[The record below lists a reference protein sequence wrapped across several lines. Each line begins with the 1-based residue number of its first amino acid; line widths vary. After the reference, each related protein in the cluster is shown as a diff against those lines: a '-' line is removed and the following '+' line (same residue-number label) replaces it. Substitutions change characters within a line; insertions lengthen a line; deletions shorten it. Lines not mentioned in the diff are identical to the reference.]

1 MKKVL
6 IRKISFLVI
15 FLVICFQNTS
25 LAQETPTKKISP
37 ILTNEAFTTS
47 PTNSNNPTST
57 VTENPVNLADKQNQE
72 KPNDKQNQVID
83 PSLQFK
89 VLDLMLAL
97 AEDPENQV
105 LRMQQIE
112 LNTQVRQ
119 AKLVKVS
126 ETNLRDLEFRKKY
139 ISLRVAIINA
149 QRQQQNAI
157 ASVQQQRR
165 KIVQGG
171 QGNGAFTGVFQAQ
184 AQVEALEKEITKLK
198 LELDILITEGRRL
211 GVGTRVFR

>member
-1 MKKVL
+1 MKKIL
-6 IRKISFLVI
+6 TRKLSFLVI
-15 FLVICFQNTS
+15 FLVVCFQS
-25 LAQETPTKKISP
+25 LSVAQETPTKKVSP
-37 ILTNEAFTTS
+37 ILTNEAFTSS
-47 PTNSNNPTST
+47 PTNSSNSTST
-57 VTENPVNLADKQNQE
+57 VTENPTNLADKENQE
-72 KPNDKQNQVID
+72 KPTDKQNQVID

-112 LNTQVRQ
+112 LNTQLRQ
-119 AKLVKVS
+119 ARLVKVS
-126 ETNLRDLEFRKKY
+126 EIDLRDLEFRKKY

-184 AQVEALEKEITKLK
+184 SQVEALEKEITKLK
-198 LELDILITEGRRL
+198 LELDILIAEGRRL

>member
-1 MKKVL
+1 MKKIL
-6 IRKISFLVI
+6 TRKTSLLVI
-15 FLVICFQNTS
+15 FLVICLQNS
-25 LAQETPTKKISP
+25 SFAQETPRKKTSP
-37 ILTNEAFTTS
+37 VLTNEAFTT
-47 PTNSNNPTST
+47 NPTPLL
-57 VTENPVNLADKQNQE
+57 TENLVNAEDKEKQEKQE
-72 KPNDKQNQVID
+72 KPTDEQKQIIE

-89 VLDLMLAL
+89 GLDLMLAL

-112 LNTQVRQ
+112 LNAQLRQ
-119 AKLVKVS
+119 ARMVKANDVDI
-126 ETNLRDLEFRKKY
+126 RDLEFRKKY

-149 QRQQQNAI
+149 QRQQQQAI

-171 QGNGAFTGVFQAQ
+171 QGNGAFAGVFQAQ

-211 GVGTRVFR
+211 GVGTRAFR

>member
-1 MKKVL
+1 MKKIL
-6 IRKISFLVI
+6 TRKISFLVI
-15 FLVICFQNTS
+15 FLVICFQNLS
-25 LAQETPTKKISP
+25 LAQETPTKKASP
-37 ILTNEAFTTS
+37 VLTNEAFTTN
-47 PTNSNNPTST
+47 PTNLNNPTST
-57 VTENPVNLADKQNQE
+57 ENPANLADNQNQE
-72 KPNDKQNQVID
+72 KPTDKQNQIVD
-83 PSLQFK
+83 PNLQFK

-112 LNTQVRQ
+112 LNTQLRQ
-119 AKLVKVS
+119 ARLVKVS
-126 ETNLRDLEFRKKY
+126 EVDLRDLEFRKKY
-139 ISLRVAIINA
+139 ISLRVSIINA

-171 QGNGAFTGVFQAQ
+171 QGNSAFTGVFQAQ
-184 AQVEALEKEITKLK
+184 SQVEALEKEITKLK

-211 GVGTRVFR
+211 GVGTRAFR

>member
-15 FLVICFQNTS
+15 FLVICLQNTS

-37 ILTNEAFTTS
+37 ILTNEAFTTN

-57 VTENPVNLADKQNQE
+57 VTENPVNLADKQNRE

-119 AKLVKVS
+119 AKLVKIS
-126 ETNLRDLEFRKKY
+126 ETDLRDLEFRKKY

-211 GVGTRVFR
+211 GIGTRVFR

>member
-37 ILTNEAFTTS
+37 ILTNETFTTS